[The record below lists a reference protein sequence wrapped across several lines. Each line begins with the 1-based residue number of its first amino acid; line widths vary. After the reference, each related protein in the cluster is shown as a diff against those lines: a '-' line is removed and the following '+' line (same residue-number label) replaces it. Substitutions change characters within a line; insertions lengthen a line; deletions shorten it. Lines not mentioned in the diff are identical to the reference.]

1 MGKTTTSRRAYIKA
15 VSVGT
20 IGAALSLASL
30 RGARA
35 ESKAT
40 PAQAGYVDHPASDG
54 SKCSTCANYIPTGS
68 MCEQVAGVVS
78 PNGFC
83 NYYTPKG

>member
-1 MGKTTTSRRAYIKA
+1 MDRPTISRRRYIKA
-15 VSVGT
+15 VAVGT
-20 IGAALSLASL
+20 AGSALALASL

-35 ESKAT
+35 DSKAT

-83 NYYTPKG
+83 NYYAPKG